1 MMAVWLFLALVVS
14 SAVVVGFWLK
24 IEDSPK
30 Q

>member
-14 SAVVVGFWLK
+14 SAVVIGFWLK